1 MYKTTVEYEDFN
13 GEKKKRT
20 LYFNLS
26 QSELTELKY
35 ESNGALEDKIVEI
48 VATKNR
54 SEMMLLFT
62 KLLKMAYGEK
72 SEDGE
77 YFIKNEEVYNRF
89 KYSNA
94 YDAFLEKL
102 VESDSELKNFIKYV
116 IPKKLSDKVDMNEV
130 KKKTEEYI
138 QNK

>member
-35 ESNGALEDKIVEI
+35 ESNGALENKIVEI

-102 VESDSELKNFIKYV
+102 VESDSELENFIKYV
-116 IPKKLSDKVDMNEV
+116 MPKKLSDKVDMNEV
-130 KKKTEEYI
+130 KKKTEEYM
-138 QNK
+138 

>member
-77 YFIKNEEVYNRF
+77 YFIKNDEVYNRF
-89 KYSNA
+89 KFSNA

-102 VESDSELKNFIKYV
+102 VESDSELENFIKHV
-116 IPKKLSDKVDMNEV
+116 MPKKLSDKVDMHEV
-130 KKKTEEYI
+130 KKKTEEYM
-138 QNK
+138 

>member
-77 YFIKNEEVYNRF
+77 CFIKNEEVYNRF

-102 VESDSELKNFIKYV
+102 VESDSELENFIKYV
-116 IPKKLSDKVDMNEV
+116 MPKKLSDKVDMNEV
-130 KKKTEEYI
+130 KKKTEEYM
-138 QNK
+138 

>member
-102 VESDSELKNFIKYV
+102 VESDSELENFIKYV
-116 IPKKLSDKVDMNEV
+116 MPKKLSDKVDMNEV
-130 KKKTEEYI
+130 KKKTKEYM
-138 QNK
+138 

>member
-48 VATKNR
+48 VSTKNR

-102 VESDSELKNFIKYV
+102 VESDSELENFIKHV
-116 IPKKLSDKVDMNEV
+116 MPKKLSAKVDMNEV
-130 KKKTEEYI
+130 KKKTEEYM
-138 QNK
+138 

>member
-13 GEKKKRT
+13 GERKKRT

-89 KYSNA
+89 KFSNA

-102 VESDSELKNFIKYV
+102 VSEDSELENFIKYV
-116 IPKKLSDKVDMNEV
+116 MPKKLSDKVDMNEV
-130 KKKTEEYI
+130 KKKTAEYM
-138 QNK
+138 

>member
-13 GEKKKRT
+13 GERKKRT

-35 ESNGALEDKIVEI
+35 ESNGDLEDKIIEI

-62 KLLKMAYGEK
+62 KIIKMAYGEK

-94 YDAFLEKL
+94 YDAFLEL
-102 VESDSELKNFIKYV
+102 LTSNEDELANFVKHTL
-116 IPKKLSDKVDMNEV
+116 PKKLSSQVDMNEV
-130 KKKTEEYI
+130 KQKTKEYM
-138 QNK
+138 

>member
-89 KYSNA
+89 KFSNA

-102 VESDSELKNFIKYV
+102 VESDSELENFIKYV
-116 IPKKLSDKVDMNEV
+116 MPKKLSDKVDMNEV
-130 KKKTEEYI
+130 KKKTKEYM
-138 QNK
+138 

>member
-102 VESDSELKNFIKYV
+102 VESDSELENFIKYV
-116 IPKKLSDKVDMNEV
+116 LPKKLSNKVDMNEV
-130 KKKTEEYI
+130 KKKTEEYM
-138 QNK
+138 

>member
-13 GEKKKRT
+13 GEQKKRT

-102 VESDSELKNFIKYV
+102 VESDSELENFIKYV
-116 IPKKLSDKVDMNEV
+116 MPKKLSDKVDMNEV
-130 KKKTEEYI
+130 KKKTKKYM
-138 QNK
+138 

>member
-13 GEKKKRT
+13 GEQKKRT

-102 VESDSELKNFIKYV
+102 VESDSELENFIKYV
-116 IPKKLSDKVDMNEV
+116 MPKKLSDKVDMNEV
-130 KKKTEEYI
+130 KKKTKEYM
-138 QNK
+138 

>member
-89 KYSNA
+89 KFSNA

-102 VESDSELKNFIKYV
+102 VESDSELENFIKYV
-116 IPKKLSDKVDMNEV
+116 MPKKLSDKVDMNEV
-130 KKKTEEYI
+130 KKKTEEYM
-138 QNK
+138 

>member
-89 KYSNA
+89 KFSNA

-102 VESDSELKNFIKYV
+102 VESDSELENFIKHV
-116 IPKKLSDKVDMNEV
+116 TPKKLSDKVDMNEV
-130 KKKTEEYI
+130 KKKTEEYM
-138 QNK
+138 

>member
-35 ESNGALEDKIVEI
+35 ESNGALEEKIIEI
-48 VATKNR
+48 VGTKDR

-62 KLLKMAYGEK
+62 KILKMAYGEK
-72 SEDGE
+72 SDDGE
-77 YFIKNEEVYNRF
+77 YFIKNEDVYNRF

-94 YDAFLEKL
+94 YDAFIDTL
-102 VESDSELKNFIKYV
+102 VSNEDELTNFIKHV
-116 IPKKLSDKVDMNEV
+116 MPKKLSEQVDMNEV
-130 KKKTEEYI
+130 KEKTKEYM
-138 QNK
+138 

>member
-13 GEKKKRT
+13 GEQKKRT

-77 YFIKNEEVYNRF
+77 YFIKSEEVYNRF

-102 VESDSELKNFIKYV
+102 VESDSELENFIKYV
-116 IPKKLSDKVDMNEV
+116 MPKKLSDKVDMNEV
-130 KKKTEEYI
+130 KKKTEEYM
-138 QNK
+138 

>member
-102 VESDSELKNFIKYV
+102 VESDSELENFIKHV
-116 IPKKLSDKVDMNEV
+116 MPKKLSDKVNMSEV
-130 KKKTEEYI
+130 KKKTEEYM
-138 QNK
+138 

>member
-13 GEKKKRT
+13 GEQKKRT

-102 VESDSELKNFIKYV
+102 VESDSELENFIKYV
-116 IPKKLSDKVDMNEV
+116 MPKKLSAKVDMNEV
-130 KKKTEEYI
+130 KKKTEEYM
-138 QNK
+138 

>member
-35 ESNGALEDKIVEI
+35 ESNGTLEEKIIEI
-48 VATKNR
+48 IGTKDR

-62 KLLKMAYGEK
+62 KIIKMAYGEK

-77 YFIKNEEVYNRF
+77 YFIKNEDVYNRF

-94 YDAFLEKL
+94 YDAFIDTLI
-102 VESDSELKNFIKYV
+102 SNDDELANFIKHTL
-116 IPKKLSDKVDMNEV
+116 PKKLSEQVDMDEV
-130 KKKTEEYI
+130 KKKTKEYM
-138 QNK
+138 

>member
-62 KLLKMAYGEK
+62 KILKMAYGEK

-77 YFIKNEEVYNRF
+77 YFVKNEEVYSRF

-102 VESDSELKNFIKYV
+102 VESDSELENFIKYV
-116 IPKKLSDKVDMNEV
+116 MPKKLSDKVDMNEV
-130 KKKTEEYI
+130 KKKTEEYM
-138 QNK
+138 

>member
-89 KYSNA
+89 KFSNA

-102 VESDSELKNFIKYV
+102 VESDSELENFIKHV
-116 IPKKLSDKVDMNEV
+116 MPKKLSDKVDMNEV
-130 KKKTEEYI
+130 KERTKEYM
-138 QNK
+138 

>member
-13 GEKKKRT
+13 GVSKKRT

-35 ESNGALEDKIVEI
+35 ESNGSLEEVITEV
-48 VATKNR
+48 VATKNK
-54 SEMMLLFT
+54 SAMMQLFT
-62 KLLKMAYGEK
+62 KIIKMAYGEK

-77 YFIKNEEVYNRF
+77 YFIKNEDVYNRF

-94 YDAFLEKL
+94 YDAFLDVL
-102 VESDSELKNFIKYV
+102 VSSENELSNFIKHTL
-116 IPKKLSDKVDMNEV
+116 PKNLANQVNMDEV
-130 KKKTEEYI
+130 KEKTKEYM
-138 QNK
+138 

>member
-13 GEKKKRT
+13 GERKKRT

-35 ESNGALEDKIVEI
+35 ESNGDLEDKIIEI

-62 KLLKMAYGEK
+62 KIIKMAYGEK

-89 KYSNA
+89 KYSNV
-94 YDAFLEKL
+94 YDAFLEL
-102 VESDSELKNFIKYV
+102 LTSNEDELANFIKHTL
-116 IPKKLSDKVDMNEV
+116 PKKLSSQVDMNEV
-130 KKKTEEYI
+130 KQKTKEYM
-138 QNK
+138 

>member
-35 ESNGALEDKIVEI
+35 ESNGALEEKIIEI
-48 VATKNR
+48 VGTKDR

-62 KLLKMAYGEK
+62 KIIKMAYGEK

-77 YFIKNEEVYNRF
+77 YFIKNEDVYNRF

-94 YDAFLEKL
+94 YDAFIDTLI
-102 VESDSELKNFIKYV
+102 SNDDELANFIKHTL
-116 IPKKLSDKVDMNEV
+116 PKKLSDQVDMNEV
-130 KKKTEEYI
+130 KEKTKEYM
-138 QNK
+138 

>member
-89 KYSNA
+89 KFSNA

-102 VESDSELKNFIKYV
+102 VSSDSELENFIKYV
-116 IPKKLSDKVDMNEV
+116 MPKKLSDKVDMNEV
-130 KKKTEEYI
+130 KKKTEGYI
-138 QNK
+138 I

>member
-35 ESNGALEDKIVEI
+35 ESNGALEEKIIEI
-48 VATKNR
+48 VGTKDR

-62 KLLKMAYGEK
+62 KIIKMAYGEK

-77 YFIKNEEVYNRF
+77 YFIKNEDVYNRF

-94 YDAFLEKL
+94 YDAFIDTLI
-102 VESDSELKNFIKYV
+102 SNDDELANFIKHTL
-116 IPKKLSDKVDMNEV
+116 PKKLSEQVDMDEV
-130 KKKTEEYI
+130 KKKTKEYM
-138 QNK
+138 

>member
-35 ESNGALEDKIVEI
+35 ESNGALENKIVEI

-89 KYSNA
+89 KFSNA

-102 VESDSELKNFIKYV
+102 VESDSELENFIKYV
-116 IPKKLSDKVDMNEV
+116 MPKKLSDKVDMNEV
-130 KKKTEEYI
+130 KKKTKEYM
-138 QNK
+138 

>member
-13 GEKKKRT
+13 GEQKKRT

-102 VESDSELKNFIKYV
+102 VESDSELENFIKYV
-116 IPKKLSDKVDMNEV
+116 MPKKLSDKVDMNEV
-130 KKKTEEYI
+130 KKKTEEYM
-138 QNK
+138 

>member
-102 VESDSELKNFIKYV
+102 VESDSELENFIKYV
-116 IPKKLSDKVDMNEV
+116 MPKKLSDKVDMNEV
-130 KKKTEEYI
+130 KKKTEEYM
-138 QNK
+138 